1 MRKYVL
7 FSSYRVFALYAYYG
21 CSVTKTMSLVI
32 SASYETIIDLTVRIE
47 SRTFTH
53 VNMKKSQMC
62 CE

>member
-7 FSSYRVFALYAYYG
+7 FSSYRVFALYAYG
-21 CSVTKTMSLVI
+21 RSVTKTMSLVI